1 MGALEIIKK
10 TMDKH
15 RMVRDGDAVAVGFSG
30 GPDSACLIHCLWR
43 LLGSERLYAVHIN
56 HRIRG
61 EAADLDMEAARTF
74 CKERNIPFFVCV
86 ADVHRMAAEAGL
98 SEEDAGR
105 RVRYGIF
112 ERARAAI
119 EETPLLG
126 PAESLKKNGWA
137 AGGDGRLIY
146 TASADSLLKE
156 TPLPQSNTVRQ
167 SQGGKRRCLIAVAQ
181 NANDQAETVLMRIMR
196 GTGTAGLGAMDYVR
210 TDGIIRPLLD
220 VTREQVEA
228 YCTEQKLNPRIDKTN
243 LEPDYTRNRIRLELI
258 PYIKEHFNPNI
269 IETLNRLASA
279 AREDSSFICD
289 ETEAFLE
296 RTLGAHAELREI
308 EAQNPFLK
316 IPIEALRG
324 QPAALRHRIYF
335 HVFRRLGLE
344 RNIAAVHLEQ
354 ADSIIEGGREGA
366 VAEFPQGYRM
376 SLLRG
381 NAKFWRLKLTEARSE
396 SAESTESRASA
407 HKKEL
412 KDNSYRVTNEAAANC
427 EEAGAAAER
436 AESGL
441 LLETQVLSAR
451 ECGGIA
457 EIKKLHAREA
467 FVRMFDAKAITE
479 CPAKLVL
486 RTRRPGDFLRPLG
499 MNGRSKKLQDFFVDK
514 KVPKEERD
522 QVLLV
527 CLGQEV
533 IWAAGTKTELTGV
546 PGSTQT
552 IGVPSPKQP
561 AGMPGLQQPAV
572 KQTARCRAYGAI
584 GEPYKIRED
593 TETVLAVK
601 IISRKSPPNVRKWT
615 D

>member
-15 RMVRDGDAVAVGFSG
+15 RMIRDDDAVAVGFSG
-30 GPDSACLIHCLWR
+30 GPDSTCLLHCLWR

-86 ADVHRMAAEAGL
+86 ADVRRMAAEAGL

-112 ERARAAI
+112 EHARAAI

-146 TASADSLLKE
+146 TASAEKLLKE
-156 TPLPQSNTVRQ
+156 TLPAENLLRETLPVENLLKEMPLPRSNTVRR
-167 SQGGKRRCLIAVAQ
+167 SEGGKQRCLIAVAQ

-196 GTGTAGLGAMDYVR
+196 GTGTAGLGAMEYVR
-210 TDGIIRPLLD
+210 KDGIIRPLLD

-228 YCTEQKLNPRIDKTN
+228 YCTEHNLNPRIDKTN

-258 PYIKEHFNPNI
+258 PYIMEHFNPNI

-279 AREDSSFICD
+279 AREDSSFIDD
-289 ETEAFLE
+289 ETEAYLE
-296 RTLGAHAELREI
+296 RTIEVRTELQEI
-308 EAQNPFLK
+308 EAQNPFLE

-335 HVFRRLGLE
+335 HAFRRLGLE

-366 VAEFPQGYRM
+366 LAEFPQGYRM

-381 NAKFWRLKLTEARSE
+381 NVRFWRLEP
-396 SAESTESRASA
+396 
-407 HKKEL
+407 
-412 KDNSYRVTNEAAANC
+412 AADC

-436 AESGL
+436 GEIEL

-457 EIKKLHAREA
+457 EIKKLHEREA
-467 FVRMFDAKAITE
+467 FVRMFDAKAIAE

-514 KVPKEERD
+514 KVPREERD

-533 IWAAGTKTELTGV
+533 VWAAGTKMELTGV
-546 PGSTQT
+546 LSPTQT
-552 IGVPSPKQP
+552 IGVPNPTQP
-561 AGMPGLQQPAV
+561 TGGPGLQQPAV
-572 KQTARCRAYGAI
+572 EQTARCSAYGAI
-584 GEPYKIRED
+584 GEPYKVRED

-601 IISRKSPPNVRKWT
+601 IISRKSPPNGRKWT